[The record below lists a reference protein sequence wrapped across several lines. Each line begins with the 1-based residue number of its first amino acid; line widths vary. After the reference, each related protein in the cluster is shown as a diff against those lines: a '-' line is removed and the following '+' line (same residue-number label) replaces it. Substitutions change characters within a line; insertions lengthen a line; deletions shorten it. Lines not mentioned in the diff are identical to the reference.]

1 MKLYK
6 ILIMSTLVLGL
17 TACGT
22 VRKTSPKSVDV
33 ETAVVQYPT
42 VADLNV
48 QSKVEKRISWS
59 WNPFKSENVSLA
71 KSNLMADVLKE
82 ANADVLLEPQYTY
95 TKVSFGQRTLTVT
108 GFPATFKDFRKATAA
123 DLEALKIIY
132 ASPESKP
139 SIYNVSK
146 QSRKHKKFLGIF

>member
-1 MKLYK
+1 
-6 ILIMSTLVLGL
+6 
-17 TACGT
+17 
-22 VRKTSPKSVDV
+22 
-33 ETAVVQYPT
+33 
-42 VADLNV
+42 
-48 QSKVEKRISWS
+48 
-59 WNPFKSENVSLA
+59 
-71 KSNLMADVLKE
+71 MAHVLKE

-95 TKVSFGQRTLTVT
+95 TKVPFVQRTLTVT

-132 ASPESKP
+132 ASPKSKP